1 MLLVA
6 TEKDEDPA
14 SALSP
19 QNAPGEMP
27 ESSYM
32 AFVPHSPPEKRGL
45 AGYVLLA
52 YSFAS
57 HLFVFTEDRERG
69 ENVLSTSSPESGFLT
84 MRLLVRVNVS
94 SHRSWV
100 RPPLTVFEPV
110 QMSMCVRPNFW
121 SLPFSIEP

>member
-52 YSFAS
+52 YSFS
-57 HLFVFTEDRERG
+57 SLLFVF
-69 ENVLSTSSPESGFLT
+69 
-84 MRLLVRVNVS
+84 
-94 SHRSWV
+94 
-100 RPPLTVFEPV
+100 
-110 QMSMCVRPNFW
+110 
-121 SLPFSIEP
+121 